1 MGEVISIKRED
12 EVITSS
18 SAPLDIERDIERLSD
33 LIADKVSKQVA
44 SVVGQTLTSEE
55 LVQRQAV
62 QPTPPESLYTR
73 DSYLVKMIEILDQCR
88 KQLELALEEYEDEIR
103 REDAMLR
110 FVHYLNKVSYLAMLF
125 NINHNFEDIITAI
138 QVGIKNKKGEPYTRE
153 EITTLRYVVKTL
165 RQGPIMS
172 DQTYERCLH
181 ALDKEFKPGLFE
193 EVDLKI

>member
-88 KQLELALEEYEDEIR
+88 KQLELALEEYKDEIR

-110 FVHYLNKVSYLAMLF
+110 FVHYLNKVSYLAILF

>member
-110 FVHYLNKVSYLAMLF
+110 FVHYLNKVSYLAILF

-193 EVDLKI
+193 EVNLKI

>member
-193 EVDLKI
+193 EVNLKI